1 MTGKE
6 ILFQILLLQVSVWQL
21 LEAASPSPLPIK
33 ALEGSC
39 VVIPCTFHNPEPRTN
54 PEGLSIK
61 WHCIT
66 GHREVYPDG
75 NPSGGRVEFVG
86 DLRSDNCSLQIN
98 NVRKEDAAEYYPWIK
113 PRITEKYELH
123 TVQVS
128 DKPEELSLSVP
139 GEMTEGTPVNI
150 TCSAVY
156 TCPPKPPTLTWSIT
170 SVNTSM
176 HYEDLHDGRWKAVS
190 QVIYIPTSGD
200 HNASLECKA
209 SYTEKIN
216 SSKTI
221 SLKIKFPPKN
231 TRAVVRGAA
240 PSKEGESVTLICSG
254 DGNPTVSKYS
264 WFESREGKVP
274 LGHGQT
280 ITLQN
285 ISWES
290 GPYQCTAKNEVGDG
304 ISAPLQLNITYA
316 PKGIEVIG
324 ETSPVEGT
332 SVILTC
338 TFKSSNP
345 GVTNYTWYRNGNPLH
360 GTASKMQFNHVTS
373 NFSGIY
379 KCMVHNNLGNSSSS
393 PVTVTVLYPPK
404 GTHVNA
410 SLNNPKAGD
419 TLILKCETTSSNPG
433 VEGYSWYKDESH
445 LQNQSEETL
454 TIANLEPS
462 HSGSYR
468 CEARNAAGRSFSP
481 NATLDIGVSGTPLDS
496 KSFATLGGTTAFLLL
511 LLLALFIL
519 LWISWKRK
527 KEEKAQKTPT
537 ERIPEDIV
545 YVSIDHSKQR
555 RTQRRSVPSDDFV
568 TYAAVKRNTEN
579 EQPGPISDVA
589 YAQVKKTRR
598 PPKKEDEVIY
608 ATDVKFTPRTPN
620 GQESQSVADDFVE
633 YAAVKR

>member
-304 ISAPLQLNITYA
+304 ISAPLQLNITY
-316 PKGIEVIG
+316 
-324 ETSPVEGT
+324 
-332 SVILTC
+332 
-338 TFKSSNP
+338 
-345 GVTNYTWYRNGNPLH
+345 
-360 GTASKMQFNHVTS
+360 
-373 NFSGIY
+373 
-379 KCMVHNNLGNSSSS
+379 
-393 PVTVTVLYPPK
+393 PPK